1 MPGFIFG
8 NTSLSFE
15 TIKKCIKKEGIQ
27 LSSEEKQAL
36 NSIFEQ
42 CDVYDDENKR
52 KGSDGALNHLES
64 IKFINLISEKL
75 SSLKEFCTKIFQDHY
90 NKPINFEEIYV
101 QKTPKEI
108 ENLKIEEL
116 KETVKSLINTE
127 IEKRKTASVNVDIDY
142 WADKIAETS
151 QKYDIPSE
159 IIVSIISRETNG
171 KFNKNINCG
180 NGAGPMQIT
189 GIAVKSF
196 FPSATGGWNDRYQS
210 LDAELLNDIL
220 YQKDEDGNFKT
231 DENGNKILAYSSAK
245 ELRNAC
251 GKDDELGV
259 KVGTLIF
266 EMKYVE
272 SVAIELF
279 GRYTYANVKKVIDG
293 LKDGTIKLT
302 EAQKEKCLHRSFV
315 NYNGADGI
323 KENYGKD
330 VIDSLRI
337 HNFNFEEF
345 EIFKE

>member
-1 MPGFIFG
+1 MSGFDFG
-8 NTSLSFE
+8 NKLLSLE
-15 TIKKCIKKEGIQ
+15 AIQ
-27 LSSEEKQAL
+27 KYIRRTGAKFSREEKQSL
-36 NSIFEQ
+36 KSIFEQ
-42 CDVYDDENKR
+42 CDIYDDENKR
-52 KGSDGALNHLES
+52 SGRDGFLNSLES
-64 IKFINLISEKL
+64 MKFMNLISQKL
-75 SSLKEFCTKIFQDHY
+75 GHLKEFCTKMLKDHY
-90 NKPINFEEIYV
+90 NKPINFEEIYNP
-101 QKTPKEI
+101 KTPEEI

-116 KETVKSLINTE
+116 KETVKFLIEEE

-142 WADKIAETS
+142 WADKIAKTS

-196 FPSATGGWNDRYQS
+196 FPGAGGNWNDRYQS
-210 LDAELLNDIL
+210 LDSELLNDIL

-231 DENGNKILAYSSAK
+231 DKDGNKILAYSSAK

-293 LKDGTIKLT
+293 LKNGTIKLT
-302 EAQKEKCLHRSFV
+302 EAQKEKCLQRAFV
-315 NYNGADGI
+315 NYNGKEEI
-323 KENYGKD
+323 KKDYGED

-337 HNFNFEEF
+337 HYFDFKNF